1 MNTYINQTH
10 PNRGTIKIEDSVY
23 EFYTNSQVLPGV
35 SSSRKQTWSCQKLKN
50 RIYMAI
56 EFESLEDLIEN
67 LKSTFHTAH
76 YEDNI

>member
-1 MNTYINQTH
+1 MKTYINQTH
-10 PNRGTIKIEDSVY
+10 PNRGTIKIENSIY

-35 SSSRKQTWSCQKLKN
+35 SSSRKQMWSCQKLKN

-67 LKSTFHTAH
+67 LKTTFHAASS
-76 YEDNI
+76 YDVV

>member
-1 MNTYINQTH
+1 MKTYTTQTH
-10 PNRGTIKIEDSVY
+10 PNRGTIKIENSIY

-50 RIYMAI
+50 RIYIAI

-67 LKSTFHTAH
+67 LKTKFHTAS
-76 YEDNI
+76 YGDAI

>member
-1 MNTYINQTH
+1 MRTYITQTH

-35 SSSRKQTWSCQKLKN
+35 SSSRKQMWSCKKLKN

-67 LKSTFHTAH
+67 LKTTFH
-76 YEDNI
+76 YENK

>member
-1 MNTYINQTH
+1 MKTYINQTH

-35 SSSRKQTWSCQKLKN
+35 SSSRKQMWSCQKLKN
-50 RIYMAI
+50 RISMAI

-67 LKSTFHTAH
+67 LKSTFHTAFS
-76 YEDNI
+76 

>member
-1 MNTYINQTH
+1 MKTYINQTH

-35 SSSRKQTWSCQKLKN
+35 LSSRKQMWSCQKLKN
-50 RIYMAI
+50 RISMAI

-67 LKSTFHTAH
+67 LKSTFHTAFS
-76 YEDNI
+76 

>member
-1 MNTYINQTH
+1 MTTYITQTH
-10 PNRGTIKIEDSVY
+10 PNRGTIKIEDSIY

-35 SSSRKQTWSCQKLKN
+35 SSERKKMWSCQKLKN

-67 LKSTFHTAH
+67 LKTKFHM
-76 YEDNI
+76 EK